1 MYYGE
6 INNSSLDYCYAIVNG
21 SLKKIKRGLTFVT
34 YHAESEDSQFIVEDH
49 CAKRLLRKIK
59 DNYPEIIFKIYKVMN
74 FEKSDKFYYSI
85 NGLIL
90 NYALEN
96 FILVEIPKIGRTFTL
111 INYEDLEQIK
121 SMFKNE
127 EIKISVFN
135 NGIKGENNEK
145 KEN

>member
-1 MYYGE
+1 MNGE
-6 INNSSLDYCYAIVNG
+6 INNYLLDWHYAIVNG
-21 SLKKIKRGLTFVT
+21 NLKRIRSGLTFVT
-34 YHAESEDSQFIVEDH
+34 YHAESEDSQFIVEDQ